1 MSAIA
6 ARATA
11 AQRAAWNDS
20 SGRTRSRAWWGTRR
34 RSSAV
39 GFAVPMSMPTYT
51 CCESQ
56 ATISPPARSASARPS
71 ALLPDAVGPSTATK
85 RCRAAAVRGASGT
98 AEAPLDLAE
107 RQAQQHRAPVRAVRS
122 QIDRVQLVEQG
133 QRLGAAQHVARPN
146 DAVARDG
153 REQVVD
159 AIQLAGAQRRPL

>member
-85 RCRAAAVRGASGT
+85 RDRVSGT

-107 RQAQQHRAPVRAVRS
+107 RQAQQHRAPMRAVRPE
-122 QIDRVQLVEQG
+122 IDRVHLAEQRE
-133 QRLGAAQHVARPN
+133 RLGPAQDVARAH
-146 DAVARDG
+146 DAVTGDR
-153 REQVVD
+153 REHMVD
-159 AIQLAGAQRRPL
+159 AIQLAVAQGRAVDQVAE